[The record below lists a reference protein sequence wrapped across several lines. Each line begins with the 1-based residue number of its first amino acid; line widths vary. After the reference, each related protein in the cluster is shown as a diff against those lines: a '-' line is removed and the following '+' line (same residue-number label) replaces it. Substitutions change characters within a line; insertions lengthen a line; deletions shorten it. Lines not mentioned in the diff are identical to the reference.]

1 MKNRFPLDESIIG
14 ESSQKDFIR
23 LYGALLRMRNILSSF
38 DDFEGH
44 EIFSERE
51 FQDYQSRYIDLYQ
64 QFRKGTDADKETI
77 NDDIIFEMELVRQ
90 IEVNIDY
97 ILMLVA
103 KYADSNCKDKDI
115 LITIDKAMNASIEL
129 RSKKELIQAFIRQI
143 NGSDQVD
150 EDWQA
155 FLHHRKEVDIEQM
168 IQEESLKP
176 EQTRRY
182 IDNALRD
189 GTLKTTGTALDK
201 ILPPVSRFGGGR
213 EEKKRGIIEKLRH
226 FFEKYLGLV

>member
-1 MKNRFPLDESIIG
+1 LTARFPLDEPIIG
-14 ESSQKDFIR
+14 EEAQKDFIR
-23 LYGALLRMRNILSSF
+23 LYGSLLRMRNILSAF
-38 DDFEGH
+38 DDFEGQ
-44 EIFSERE
+44 EILSERE

-64 QFRKGTDADKETI
+64 VFRKGTDADKETI

-103 KYADSNCKDKDI
+103 KYADSNCQNKDI
-115 LITIDKAMNASIEL
+115 LTTIDKAMNASLEL
-129 RSKKELIQAFIRQI
+129 RSKKELIEEFLSQI
-143 NGSDQVD
+143 NGSTKVD
-150 EDWQA
+150 DDWQA
-155 FLHHRKEVDIEQM
+155 FLHRSKEKDLSKLIED
-168 IQEESLKP
+168 ESLKP
-176 EQTRRY
+176 KETRRF

-201 ILPPVSRFGGGR
+201 ILPPVSRFTGR
-213 EEKKRGIIEKLRH
+213 RTEKKHGIIDKLRQ